1 MARMKFE
8 QITQAEPRM
17 VNLVRAAVLAV
28 ASGANPD
35 RAYCDAKP
43 FLACLVGWR
52 RGMPALVD
60 KPSDLQ
66 HRFAQAITGTV
77 FGADVTGLATSE
89 AYDVAIDELYAE
101 VCAAADRRERESA

>member
-1 MARMKFE
+1 MPRMKFE
-8 QITQAEPRM
+8 QITRAEPRM
-17 VNLVRAAVLAV
+17 VSLVRTAVLAV

-43 FLACLVGWR
+43 FLAHLVGWR
-52 RGMPALVD
+52 RGVPAVVD

-66 HRFAQAITGTV
+66 RRFARVITGTV
-77 FGADVTGLATSE
+77 FGADVAGLATSE
-89 AYDVAIDELYAE
+89 AYDVAIDELYAA